1 MLSVIGVILAI
12 GFGLLC
18 LGIVIQYWMVIAA
31 TVVGGIIFGPIG
43 GIIGFFIGVAIKGAM
58 ASQQENDQHQRPR
71 QTSRQHQKQPHQPR
85 SHQHQHTAEP
95 QITIQSLVPII
106 ALVSYFCLRKDNQWT
121 SEKVKF
127 VKSLFE
133 EACENPADVQLLQQV
148 MKEKSYHEDQLIRQI
163 LAMQPDY
170 ALRHKVF
177 VSCATGLLYDD
188 FSDASLD
195 KLLSKLGQQLNL
207 RRTDYSAI
215 IESLKTHSSDEQY
228 SHHQRHTGSHSG
240 SQDQV
245 AWAYG
250 ILGLTRQATQSD
262 IKKAFRQKMAQ
273 YHPDKNQNVTL
284 EVQQLLNE
292 KTVELQKARDIVM
305 SAV

>member
-1 MLSVIGVILAI
+1 MLSVIGTILAI
-12 GFGLLC
+12 GFAFLC
-18 LGIVIQYWMVIAA
+18 LGIIIQYWMVIAA
-31 TVVGGIIFGPIG
+31 TVVGSIIFGSIG

-58 ASQQENDQHQRPR
+58 ASNQSDKQR
-71 QTSRQHQKQPHQPR
+71 QTNDHSYQQQPKQQPQSSKPH
-85 SHQHQHTAEP
+85 
-95 QITIQSLVPII
+95 ITIQSLVPII
-106 ALVSYFCLRKDNQWT
+106 GLVSYFCLKKDNQWT

-133 EACENPADVQLLQQV
+133 EACETQADLQLLQQV
-148 MKEKSYHEDQLIRQI
+148 MKEKSYNSDQLIRQV

-170 ALRHKVF
+170 ELRHKVF

-188 FSDASLD
+188 FSDTNLD
-195 KLLSKLGQQLNL
+195 KILNKLGQQLNL
-207 RRTDYSAI
+207 RSHDYSAI
-215 IESLKTHSSDEQY
+215 IESLKTHSSHDQY
-228 SHHQRHTGSHSG
+228 SQHQQHARGHTGC
-240 SQDQV
+240 QDQLT
-245 AWAYG
+245 WAYS
-250 ILGLTRQATQSD
+250 ILGLSKQATESD

-305 SAV
+305 NAF

>member
-1 MLSVIGVILAI
+1 MLSVIGVVLAI

-31 TVVGGIIFGPIG
+31 VAVGTIIFGPIG
-43 GIIGFFIGVAIKGAM
+43 GIVGFFLGVAIKGAM
-58 ASQQENDQHQRPR
+58 ASRQDDDNDQGQR
-71 QTSRQHQKQPHQPR
+71 QTFQPHQTR
-85 SHQHQHTAEP
+85 SHQSSEP
-95 QITIQSLVPII
+95 QITIQLLVPII
-106 ALVSYFCLRKDNQWT
+106 GLVSCFCLKKDNQWS

-133 EACENPADVQLLQQV
+133 EACETPADLQLLQQV
-148 MKEKSYHEDQLIRQI
+148 MKEKSYSSDSLIRQF

-195 KLLSKLGQQLNL
+195 RVLSKLGQQLNL
-207 RRTDYSAI
+207 STQDYSAVI
-215 IESLKTHSSDEQY
+215 DSLKTHSSHDHY
-228 SHHQRHTGSHSG
+228 SHNQRNARSQPS

-250 ILGLTRQATQSD
+250 ILGLSPAATEVD

-273 YHPDKNQNVTL
+273 YHPDKNQNVTI

-305 SAV
+305 SAF